1 VPPGSATPPARTAPG
16 PPASPATSAPS
27 GSADPA
33 APSATSVLFGLAAS
47 SVTWSVESAITPAP
61 DALAGSAAGVPL
73 AIPSRPAGSAG
84 AAGAPGAA
92 WSGRLAA
99 LLDLDRP
106 GLVSLGE
113 ASMEVI
119 SPGPAGPISAPAIG
133 SSRSAAP
140 TGLL

>member
-1 VPPGSATPPARTAPG
+1 M
-16 PPASPATSAPS
+16 
-27 GSADPA
+27 
-33 APSATSVLFGLAAS
+33 
-47 SVTWSVESAITPAP
+47 TPAP

-73 AIPSRPAGSAG
+73 AVPSGPAGSAG
-84 AAGAPGAA
+84 APGAPAAA

-106 GLVSLGE
+106 VDLDRPGVVSLGE

-119 SPGPAGPISAPAIG
+119 SPGPAGPISAPGIG